1 MEGFRIELTAAGP
14 YGLEPVEINR
24 LSLAPSPAPFLT
36 TTKKCSQMKLEM
48 KREALRSLNRQVG
61 QEQGQA
67 SEEQGFG
74 TFRAS
79 NSHFGNLQAP
89 KGSFGSVG
97 TRQRHTRP
105 ATLKLSVPARI
116 CPSVCLRIRQSRPDS
131 TIFGIRIAN
140 KPVGG
145 SPK

>member
-1 MEGFRIELTAAGP
+1 
-14 YGLEPVEINR
+14 
-24 LSLAPSPAPFLT
+24 
-36 TTKKCSQMKLEM
+36 MKLEM
-48 KREALRSLNRQVG
+48 KREALRSLNRQAG

-97 TRQRHTRP
+97 QRHTRP
-105 ATLKLSVPARI
+105 ATLKLSVPARTARPFVFEFANPGPI
-116 CPSVCLRIRQSRPDS
+116 RPSLV
-131 TIFGIRIAN
+131 FE
-140 KPVGG
+140 
-145 SPK
+145 SPINLWAVLQNENC